1 MSDHEMGS
9 IGDRIGD
16 NSLTSLLYS
25 GSLPNSLIYSPI
37 SDWSNDEVWLY
48 LGLAEKA
55 RKAYKQW
62 FPRRS
67 KTGKMQEKVGKAGKT
82 LAQIKIH
89 VPTITHRTAII

>member
-1 MSDHEMGS
+1 V
-9 IGDRIGD
+9 
-16 NSLTSLLYS
+16 N
-25 GSLPNSLIYSPI
+25 
-37 SDWSNDEVWLY
+37 Y

-62 FPRRS
+62 FTRRS

>member
-1 MSDHEMGS
+1 MSKNGLEF
-9 IGDRIGD
+9 
-16 NSLTSLLYS
+16 
-25 GSLPNSLIYSPI
+25 
-37 SDWSNDEVWLY
+37 Y

>member
-1 MSDHEMGS
+1 
-9 IGDRIGD
+9 
-16 NSLTSLLYS
+16 LYFE
-25 GSLPNSLIYSPI
+25 NK
-37 SDWSNDEVWLY
+37 Y